1 MDEREKNKCIRIYTF
16 NYVQV
21 RSSTFNLVSIGTLL
35 RSALR

>member
-16 NYVQV
+16 KHVQL
-21 RSSTFNLVSIGTLL
+21 RSTTFNLVSIGILL